1 MKSSRGFVNRKL
13 FLCFANWRN
22 ISASCRFQIFLEF
35 LCRARRLTSARFV
48 IKKYFWLNF
57 SRWKFIFFNVFE
69 SKHRR
74 ENSGHKIDNIIF
86 KHIFQFHQGFLM
98 KTFFYYFFIHNL
110 KFEIEKYEE
119 VSEIYF
125 KPDCLA

>member
-1 MKSSRGFVNRKL
+1 MKIH
-13 FLCFANWRN
+13 FLKSFD
-22 ISASCRFQIFLEF
+22 
-35 LCRARRLTSARFV
+35 
-48 IKKYFWLNF
+48 
-57 SRWKFIFFNVFE
+57 

-86 KHIFQFHQGFLM
+86 KHIFQFHQGFLV
-98 KTFFYYFFIHNL
+98 KTLFYYFFIHNL

-125 KPDCLA
+125 RPALLCVATCK